1 MPEDKSKEDNNEAQ
15 SPEPDISESTPPAES
30 PEAKKKSPMVW
41 VTRIVLLLSLI
52 VFIWYLLAD
61 RRTPYTNQVR
71 VTELIIP
78 ITPRVSGYLTD
89 VRVKLNSVVS
99 LGDTLFQL
107 DPIPFELAIHKARA
121 NVDMA
126 TQQMGAKGA
135 NVQAAASSVG
145 VAKAQ
150 LDRAQRSY
158 DRTQRIL
165 EKNPGAVSQAD
176 IDRVETSLNQAKEK
190 LASSEANLVK
200 AQEDLGDTG
209 PNNSQLRLAVA
220 ELENAQLQLSYTTV
234 YAPNDGV
241 IESFNVDEGYYGQAG
256 QPLATLV
263 SKQDIWLQADYREN
277 NLSNMKAGDPVKFIL
292 DVAPGRIFEGYVRG
306 IGSGVDAGNPVNR
319 GGLPTVGST
328 SSWLREP
335 QRFPVTIAFDDEE
348 ALELCRAGAQADVM
362 VYTGKHGLLNSI
374 ANFRIRLKSWLS
386 YVN

>member
-1 MPEDKSKEDNNEAQ
+1 MPEDKSKEEN
-15 SPEPDISESTPPAES
+15 PETNTPESDTPKAPPAAEA

-41 VTRIVLLLSLI
+41 VTRVVLLISLL
-52 VFIWYLLAD
+52 VFVWYLLAD

-89 VRVKLNSVVS
+89 VRVQLNSVVS

-107 DPIPFELAIHKARA
+107 DPVPFELAIYKARA
-121 NVDMA
+121 NVDQA
-126 TQQMGAKGA
+126 TQQIGAKGA

-145 VAKAQ
+145 VATAQ

-190 LASSEANLVK
+190 LASSEANLIK
-200 AQEDLGDTG
+200 AQEDLGETG

-241 IESFNVDEGYYGQAG
+241 IESFNVDKGYYSQAG

-277 NLSNMKAGDPVKFIL
+277 NLSNMKPGDPVKFIL

-362 VYTGKHGLLNSI
+362 VYTGSYSLLNSI
-374 ANFRIRLKSWLS
+374 ANFRIKLKSWLS